1 MKAFDESILLGM
13 MGIADVDRDAYTR
26 AKADQGGRKIT
37 ALGTANPACI
47 AIQPDGLGPP
57 VGA

>member
-1 MKAFDESILLGM
+1 MISLDKRILLGM

-37 ALGTANPACI
+37 ALGTAHEAVYRDPA
-47 AIQPDGLGPP
+47 
-57 VGA
+57 